1 MRLEKK
7 ITIFVAIG
15 LVILG
20 SFMASF
26 AVTAAGGDFSKIVK
40 TEEYEEKVFDI
51 TEDFE
56 DIKVELL
63 SHDLMVLPSEDGDTH
78 FICHE
83 FKNNK
88 YTVDVRGTELVITE
102 KESFDWKDHIM
113 VNYPHTDEILYLP
126 KDSYRD
132 FEATFGSGDM
142 NIQDKFSF
150 AELKGNVGSGDVE
163 LNNIFAKEKLTVK
176 TGSGKINL
184 SSCDAAS
191 MDLKSGSGDIDFN
204 SCDGINIVISTGSGD
219 VTGSFRTA
227 KTFDANSGS
236 GDVRVPQDGNGGNC
250 KIRCGSGDI
259 SIDIG

>member
-15 LVILG
+15 LVIIG

-26 AVTAAGGDFSKIVK
+26 AVAAAGGDFSKIMK

-56 DIKVELL
+56 DIKVDLL
-63 SHDLMVLPSEDGDTH
+63 SHDIKVLPSQDGDTH

-132 FEATFGSGDM
+132 FEAELGSGDID
-142 NIQDKFSF
+142 IQDKFSF
-150 AELKGNVGSGDVE
+150 AEVNINIGSGDVT
-163 LNNIFAKEKLTVK
+163 LGNIFAIEKLHLK
-176 TGSGKINL
+176 TGSGSIDL
-184 SSCDAAS
+184 TSCDAAS
-191 MDLKSGSGDIDFN
+191 MDIKSGSGDISFT
-204 SCDGINIVISTGSGD
+204 SCEAMSIVITTGSGD
-219 VTGSFRTA
+219 VEGSFRTA
-227 KTFDANSGS
+227 KSFDVHSGS

-250 KIRCGSGDI
+250 KVRCGSGDI
-259 SIDIG
+259 EITIG